1 MKRVDFNAK
10 TEYEC
15 LTNYKVLQE
24 VFTNLGIDKP
34 VDVSKLIKGRLMDS
48 MEFMQWL
55 KRYFDQQT
63 LGDGITDYDAAARRA
78 LCKTG
83 DVRGSGAASAPSLA
97 EGGG

>member
-1 MKRVDFNAK
+1 MHSSALSLFRVLHYA
-10 TEYEC
+10 
-15 LTNYKVLQE
+15 L
-24 VFTNLGIDKP
+24 
-34 VDVSKLIKGRLMDS
+34 
-48 MEFMQWL
+48 QWL